1 MDNAQRSRTRS
12 NLGFTREKRSLLMA
26 DPLVGGSRGY
36 PVWYRLDV
44 LPRGTTW
51 RRSIAA
57 AVDRFK
63 PCKKTIRRW
72 MNGVFPYQL
81 TGGRERENLVSKDLL
96 LMTIFLLAHPDAVDD
111 EIAAYIFNCGG

>member
-1 MDNAQRSRTRS
+1 MA
-12 NLGFTREKRSLLMA
+12 SL
-26 DPLVGGSRGY
+26 V
-36 PVWYRLDV
+36 
-44 LPRGTTW
+44 
-51 RRSIAA
+51 AA

-63 PCKKTIRRW
+63 PCKKTICRW

-111 EIAAYIFNCGG
+111 EIATYIFNCGG